1 MIQPLALVL
10 YEKILPGTQVVTR
23 LQDLRYRVK
32 TLNDPEQLLATAAK
46 EKPMLVLADLQPRPE
61 RVSRAVAQLKAD
73 SATQHLPVVVF
84 APDSSMSEDS
94 PKIPGAALVVSETA
108 ILNHL
113 PQILEQALQLE

>member
-10 YEKILPGTQVVTR
+10 YEKILPGTQVVSR

-73 SATQHLPVVVF
+73 SATQHLPVVIF
-84 APDSSMSEDS
+84 APDASMSKDS